1 MNKICKVS
9 SEKSFK
15 QLIIIYCRLSRLDKV
30 EKLAE
35 LENRQI
41 RHFFV
46 EIFYDLE
53 VILRKVLNCLR
64 EKKTSTPYLYY
75 SYNQQS
81 AFGYE
86 VRALYMTIIRYSC
99 DQCNK
104 TFKNAEYVK
113 QHVRVAHKKIKDH
126 KCVECG
132 KEFTQ
137 HGSLQLHIRMV
148 HQKLRNYLC
157 RYVEKWDSYTFIVSF
172 TEAMKRAKLL

>member
-1 MNKICKVS
+1 
-9 SEKSFK
+9 
-15 QLIIIYCRLSRLDKV
+15 
-30 EKLAE
+30 
-35 LENRQI
+35 
-41 RHFFV
+41 
-46 EIFYDLE
+46 
-53 VILRKVLNCLR
+53 
-64 EKKTSTPYLYY
+64 
-75 SYNQQS
+75 
-81 AFGYE
+81 
-86 VRALYMTIIRYSC
+86 MTIIRYSC

-157 RYVEKWDSYTFIVSF
+157 RYVEKYCMNILYNIHTIYEYCIV
-172 TEAMKRAKLL
+172 